1 MNAHVN
7 KLFAAAGETRPAL
20 GQRYARGVALTC
32 VLAGS
37 LVLLGWVFDVAWLKS
52 VIPGAETM
60 KVNTALCFV
69 LLGSALW
76 RQLLA
81 QKAVWV
87 LLLVMALAS
96 VGLLQNVLGVN
107 LGIDELIIRDPLSTT
122 TPGRMA
128 PATALGLIGGACALL
143 LAANRPAVAVGLA
156 LVPGAVGLVALLGYV
171 FSTQALY
178 GVRPFSSVAF
188 HTAVLLMLFATAL
201 LGHLSRHGFM
211 QELSG
216 NPLGARTA
224 RWMLFW
230 SASLLLPLAV
240 LRLAGERLGLYG
252 LEFGLALMLL
262 FAGAVMT
269 TVIWFAARTINRD
282 EARLLLAQSVFDQM
296 AEAIAVTDA
305 QANIIA
311 VNPGFTRITGYSA
324 EEVLGK
330 NPSILQ
336 SGRQGPAFYQS
347 MWRTLMEHGYWR
359 GEIDN
364 KRKSGEIY
372 PELLS
377 IKALRDANGVVTHY
391 VGVFSDLSE
400 RLAEERRLK
409 ILTHELDLALEV
421 GAIGTWHWQPASKTL
436 EADPRLCGMLGLA
449 PASAPRKLEDWLQ
462 RVAARDREKLSAM
475 LAQMAARPQGLEIE
489 INIRRPDGQERILS
503 LRGNGEVEGEG
514 GESVILVSRD
524 ITEQRAIE
532 EEILR
537 LNTSLERQVETRTA
551 ELRAT
556 MRELE
561 AFSYTVAHDLRTPLR
576 SLEGFSQV
584 LLLKHGDTLD
594 TEARD
599 YLERIRAAGQR
610 MNLLIEDIL
619 QLARLSR
626 SVVQFRP
633 IDLSAL
639 AAELAEEL
647 RRSEPQRAVSVSIEP
662 GLATEADPTLARI
675 VLGNLLSNA
684 WKYTGRK
691 AAARI
696 EVAAEALPDGRKVYV
711 IRDNGAGFDMEFAG
725 NLFKPFHR
733 LHREDEF
740 PGTGVGLAAVARA
753 VERMGGK
760 VWAEGVVGEGA
771 TFRFTLDKHAANAR
785 A

>member
-7 KLFAAAGETRPAL
+7 KLFGATGETRASV
-20 GQRYARGVALTC
+20 GQRYASGVALTC
-32 VLAGS
+32 MLAGS
-37 LVLLGWVFDVAWLKS
+37 LVLLGWAFDLVWLKS

-69 LLGSALW
+69 LLGGALW

-81 QKAVWV
+81 LRTVWA
-87 LLLVMALAS
+87 LLLVIALAAG
-96 VGLLQNVLGVN
+96 GLLQNILSVN
-107 LGIDELIIRDPLSTT
+107 FGIDELIVRDPLSTT

-128 PATALGLIGGACALL
+128 PATAIGLIGSACALL
-143 LAANRPAVAVGLA
+143 LAARRPAVAVGLA
-156 LVPGAVGLVALLGYV
+156 LVPGAVGLVALLGYL

-188 HTAVLLMLFATAL
+188 PTAVLLLLFATAL

-224 RWMLFW
+224 RWMFFW
-230 SASLLLPLAV
+230 SASLLLPLAA

-262 FAGAVMT
+262 IAGAVMT

-305 QANIIA
+305 QTNIIA

-324 EEVLGK
+324 EDALGK
-330 NPSILQ
+330 NPRFLQ
-336 SGRQGPAFYQS
+336 SGRQSPAFYQS
-347 MWRTLMEHGYWR
+347 MWRTLLEHGYWR

-377 IKALRDANGVVTHY
+377 IKALRDATGAVTHY

-436 EADPRLCGMLGLA
+436 EADSRLCSMLGLA
-449 PASAPRKLEDWLQ
+449 PGSAPEKLEDWLQ
-462 RVAARDREKLSAM
+462 RVASRDREKLSAM
-475 LAQMAARPQGLEIE
+475 LMHLAARPQSLEIE
-489 INIRRPDGQERILS
+489 IKIRRPDGQERILS
-503 LRGNGEVEGEG
+503 LRGNGEEEGEG
-514 GESVILVSRD
+514 SVILVSRD

-633 IDLSAL
+633 VDLTAL
-639 AAELAEEL
+639 AKELAEEL
-647 RRSEPQRAVSVSIEP
+647 QRSEPQRQVSINIEP
-662 GLATEADPTLARI
+662 GLAAEADATLARI

-684 WKYTGRK
+684 WKYTGRR

-696 EVAAEALPDGRKVYV
+696 EVAAEALPDGHKVYLV
-711 IRDNGAGFDMEFAG
+711 RDNGAGFEMEFAG

-760 VWAEGVVGEGA
+760 VWAEGAVGEGA
-771 TFRFTLDKHAANAR
+771 TFRFTLDPRAANAR